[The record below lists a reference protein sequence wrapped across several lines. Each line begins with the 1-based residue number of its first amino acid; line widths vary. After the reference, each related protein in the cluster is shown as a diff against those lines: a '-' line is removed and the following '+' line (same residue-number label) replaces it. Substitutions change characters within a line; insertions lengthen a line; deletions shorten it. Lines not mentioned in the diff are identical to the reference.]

1 MRLVKAA
8 QMREMDLDATR
19 KYSIPSLILMENAGL
34 SIVQVIK
41 ERFLGEEVQGKRV
54 FIIAGPGNNG
64 GDGFVVGRHLFNRG
78 ASVSFLI
85 TVPAENYRGDAAVNL
100 KIIQDMGLTYTVL
113 QAENLDSV
121 AGEIEK
127 ADLIVDALFGTGFKG
142 VPGNPSPR

>member
-64 GDGFVVGRHLFNRG
+64 
-78 ASVSFLI
+78 
-85 TVPAENYRGDAAVNL
+85 E
-100 KIIQDMGLTYTVL
+100 TVL
-113 QAENLDSV
+113 W
-121 AGEIEK
+121 
-127 ADLIVDALFGTGFKG
+127 
-142 VPGNPSPR
+142 